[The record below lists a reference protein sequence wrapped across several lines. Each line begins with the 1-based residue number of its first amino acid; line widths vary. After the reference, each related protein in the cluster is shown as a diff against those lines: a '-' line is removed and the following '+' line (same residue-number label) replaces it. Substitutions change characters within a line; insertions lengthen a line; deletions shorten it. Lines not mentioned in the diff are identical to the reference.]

1 MEEMQRA
8 FNKTIIKLQNTS
20 RIAQEQVGPKQRAV
34 SKTRVW
40 GERRM
45 TKSFVFQDQRQT
57 DSIQVLQSQLVNVTR
72 LMLNLTTTV
81 GQLQREVTQLSFVQ
95 TLVLFFTVQ
104 HSLQC
109 SEKEGCL
116 EILNDFRE

>member
-34 SKTRVW
+34 SQTRIW

-45 TKSFVFQDQRQT
+45 TKCFVFQDQRQT

-81 GQLQREVTQLSFVQ
+81 GQLQKEVTRRSFVQ
-95 TLVLFFTVQ
+95 TLVLFFNVRFKAQ
-104 HSLQC
+104 RKKAAL
-109 SEKEGCL
+109 K
-116 EILNDFRE
+116 F